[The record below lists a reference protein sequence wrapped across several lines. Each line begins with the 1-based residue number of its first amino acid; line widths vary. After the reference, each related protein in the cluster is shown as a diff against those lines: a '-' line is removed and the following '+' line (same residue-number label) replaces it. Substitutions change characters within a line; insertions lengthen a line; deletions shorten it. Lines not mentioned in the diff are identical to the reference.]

1 MGSLHLA
8 AVSNTPGVRAAAP
21 LSQMSPDVSMIAL
34 ASLLPASLLGLLL
47 LRQART

>member
-1 MGSLHLA
+1 MGSLNLA

-21 LSQMSPDVSMIAL
+21 LSQMSPDVSTIAL

>member
-1 MGSLHLA
+1 MGSLNLA

-34 ASLLPASLLGLLL
+34 ASLPASLLGLLL
-47 LRQART
+47 RQART